1 VLIAFVVA
9 NSSTYAQGNTTSSIN
24 GNVYDSSSQS
34 LPGASFA
41 THTASGTRYTATTDI
56 DGNFRISNMRVGGPY
71 QIIVSYVGFVSYDVN
86 NVYLQLGTLKI
97 LK

>member
-34 LPGASFA
+34 LPGASVLA
-41 THTASGTRYTATTDI
+41 THTASGTRYTATTD
-56 DGNFRISNMRVGGPY
+56 DGNFRISNMSWWSLPDNLV
-71 QIIVSYVGFVSYDVN
+71 VGFVSYDVN
-86 NVYLQLGTLKI
+86 NVYLQLGL
-97 LK
+97 

>member
-34 LPGASFA
+34 LPGASVLA

-56 DGNFRISNMRVGGPY
+56 DGNFRISNMSWWSLPDNLVML
-71 QIIVSYVGFVSYDVN
+71 V
-86 NVYLQLGTLKI
+86 LCHMT
-97 LK
+97 

>member
-1 VLIAFVVA
+1 MVTQLHLLMVMFMTVRHNLCRASVL
-9 NSSTYAQGNTTSSIN
+9 
-24 GNVYDSSSQS
+24 
-34 LPGASFA
+34 A

-86 NVYLQLGTLKI
+86 NVYLQLGTL
-97 LK
+97 

>member
-1 VLIAFVVA
+1 VLIIAFVVA

-34 LPGASFA
+34 LPGANLA

-71 QIIVSYVGFVSYDVN
+71 QIIVSYVGFVSYDE
-86 NVYLQLGTLKI
+86 
-97 LK
+97 

>member
-34 LPGASFA
+34 SGASVLA

-56 DGNFRISNMRVGGPY
+56 DGNFRISNMSWWSLPDNCLVML
-71 QIIVSYVGFVSYDVN
+71 V
-86 NVYLQLGTLKI
+86 LCHMT
-97 LK
+97 